1 MALFGSSK
9 GKKPSSTGID
19 KKGIIA
25 VLSRVLTSVRMRVQG
40 MALSKDQSNVF
51 IEGFDTAGRVKLKTT
66 APLVRGSEITIFFFN
81 VDSDG
86 IKQPSKLDLVI
97 DSANNGIC
105 LATLAGPIMP
115 IERRSSYRLPVD
127 DYPYYRQR
135 VRLSVNEIPMKV
147 MDVSGGGASFQTK
160 FTDLKKDDDTTVSLV
175 ILGQSYDI
183 PATVVRVSNR
193 EGVKELGVRFNHKT
207 KMSQDRIEGLIF
219 KLQQGKLAEEVEV
232 GPINL

>member
-1 MALFGSSK
+1 MALFGSPK
-9 GKKPSSTGID
+9 AKTPSHTGLD

-51 IEGFDTAGRVKLKTT
+51 IEGFDSAGRVKLKTS

-86 IKQPSKLDLVI
+86 IKQPSKLDLII
-97 DSANNGIC
+97 DSVNNGVS
-105 LATLAGPIMP
+105 LGTLTSPIMP
-115 IERRSSYRLPVD
+115 IERRTSYRLPVD

-160 FTDLKKDDDTTVSLV
+160 LTELKKDDDTTVSL
-175 ILGQSYDI
+175 IIQGQAYDI

-193 EGVKELGVRFNHKT
+193 EGIKEVGVRFNHKT

-219 KLQQGKLAEEVEV
+219 KLQQGKLAEETES
-232 GPINL
+232 GRTNL